1 MAAGGTLSLGT
12 NNAGWAIF
20 RDGPAKNSTWIS
32 TRGRGRYASTHTGR
46 CQLGRL
52 PWFLRVVV
60 ERRPYCPDF
69 TTANATGVVEAQTVD
84 VWDALDQHDD
94 TPRPEEEIHVYM
106 QHRWTHSRGVGFVG
120 EYLHVPEVAGE
131 SVRDTEAWRAR
142 VAELAAEH
150 AEALGER

>member
-1 MAAGGTLSLGT
+1 MAAQRLVGHVSLGT

-20 RDGPAKNSTWIS
+20 RDGPAETSTWIS
-32 TRGRGRYASTHTGR
+32 SRGRRYASMHTGR

-60 ERRPYCPDF
+60 EHRRCEPRDLAP
-69 TTANATGVVEAQTVD
+69 GVPMPETVA
-84 VWDALDQHDD
+84 VWDALDQLDD

-106 QHRWTHSRGVGFVG
+106 QHRWSHSRGIGFVA
-120 EYLHVPEVAGE
+120 EYLHVPDVDGE
-131 SVRDTEAWRAR
+131 TVRDNEAWRAR

-150 AEALGER
+150 AARA